1 MCLAIIW
8 TNGCCHHRRLNRHP
22 DPDSPFPNTW
32 TWMST
37 GCWMASNAF
46 NIENLCGFDLFQ
58 SELNPNSDPLFLLN
72 DSMRLFAVK
81 NRSVKLSPKISR
93 AKALG
98 MISRLFVRQPGAP
111 LDHPFH

>member
-1 MCLAIIW
+1 MDMDVNWVLD
-8 TNGCCHHRRLNRHP
+8 GVQRVQHR
-22 DPDSPFPNTW
+22 
-32 TWMST
+32 
-37 GCWMASNAF
+37 
-46 NIENLCGFDLFQ
+46 NLCGFDLFQ
-58 SELNPNSDPLFLLN
+58 SERNPNSDPLFLLN

-111 LDHPFH
+111 LDYPFHEIILIEYG